1 MKDLLRISNLSKKN
15 IYEIFSIAAQIELYK
30 NSFQGK
36 HFVLFFPDSSI
47 RTMITFEA
55 AINFLGGNI
64 VRFPS
69 TVLDKEESIEDVV
82 GYMNNWVDGIIVRH
96 NSDECMR
103 QIANYSFS
111 PVINAMSGSSHPCE
125 ILADFYSFQKLI
137 PDFEQKRYVFV
148 GPSGNIGNSYYE
160 ASKILGYSF
169 LQVCKEGYEISGA
182 KAVYNLKD
190 AVKDADI
197 ILTDSLGKETR
208 EIFKDLIINDDILR
222 LAPPGVLVNP
232 CPPIHRGYEVSESIL
247 HRPSFVGYEF
257 KASLKIIQTAIIV
270 FLEREKNFSNKVC

>member
-82 GYMNNWVDGIIVRH
+82 GYMNN
-96 NSDECMR
+96 
-103 QIANYSFS
+103 
-111 PVINAMSGSSHPCE
+111 
-125 ILADFYSFQKLI
+125 
-137 PDFEQKRYVFV
+137 
-148 GPSGNIGNSYYE
+148 
-160 ASKILGYSF
+160 
-169 LQVCKEGYEISGA
+169 
-182 KAVYNLKD
+182 
-190 AVKDADI
+190 
-197 ILTDSLGKETR
+197 
-208 EIFKDLIINDDILR
+208 
-222 LAPPGVLVNP
+222 
-232 CPPIHRGYEVSESIL
+232 
-247 HRPSFVGYEF
+247 
-257 KASLKIIQTAIIV
+257 
-270 FLEREKNFSNKVC
+270 